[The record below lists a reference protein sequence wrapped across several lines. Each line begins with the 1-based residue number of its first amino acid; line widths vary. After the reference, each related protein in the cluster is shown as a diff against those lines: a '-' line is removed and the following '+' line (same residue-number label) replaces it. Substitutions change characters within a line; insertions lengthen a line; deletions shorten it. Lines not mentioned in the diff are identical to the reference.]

1 MPKRITPLSDIQVK
15 NVKPAP
21 KEIKLFDGG
30 GLFLLVSPS
39 GGKLWRFKYRFEGK
53 EKKLTFGSYPTVT
66 LAEARKRREDAKKLL
81 SNGVDPSDIKKSL
94 KAATVAETENG
105 FEVVAREWHRKF
117 SGTWSPTHAE
127 TTIKRLELDVF
138 PVLGNKDIAEIKAPA
153 LLAMLRRIESRGA
166 LETAHRVRTIC
177 GQIFR
182 YAVAT
187 GRADRDPAADL
198 KGALPPYKKGHL
210 AAITDPKEVA
220 PLLRAIDGFQ
230 GSFVVKSALQLAP
243 LFFVRP
249 GELRQAVW
257 EEIDFETAT
266 WNIPAER
273 MKMKVAHIVPL
284 SQQAIV
290 ILKDLHALTGR
301 GKYLFPCHRSF
312 ARPMSNNAINA
323 ALRRMGFEKDEM
335 TGHGFRAMARTI
347 LDEVLQVRPEYIEH
361 QLAHAVRDANGRAY
375 NRTSHLAERRK
386 MMELWS
392 QYLQGLKDGAKV
404 IPLKK
409 AERDV

>member
-1 MPKRITPLSDIQVK
+1 MAKRITPLSDIQVK
-15 NVKPAP
+15 NAKP
-21 KEIKLFDGG
+21 KDKDYRLTDGDGLYLFCHT
-30 GLFLLVSPS
+30 S
-39 GGKLWRFKYRFEGK
+39 GGRLWRLDYRFNGTRK
-53 EKKLTFGSYPTVT
+53 TLALGSYPTVT
-66 LAEARKRREDAKKLL
+66 LMDARQRRSDAKKLL
-81 SNGVDPSDIKKSL
+81 DNGVDPGEVKKAL
-94 KAATVAETENG
+94 KAATVAEAENS
-105 FEVVAREWHRKF
+105 FETVAREWHSKF
-117 SGTWSPTHAE
+117 SGSWSSTHAE
-127 TTIKRLELDVF
+127 TTIRRLELDVF
-138 PVLGNKDIAEIKAPA
+138 PVLGDKIIGEIKAPA

-187 GRADRDPAADL
+187 GRAERDPAADL

-210 AAITDPKEVA
+210 AAITNPKEVA

-230 GSFVVKSALQLAP
+230 GSFVVKSALLLSP

-249 GELRQAVW
+249 GELRQAEW
-257 EEIDFETAT
+257 AEIDFETST

-284 SQQAIV
+284 SSQALAV
-290 ILKDLHALTGR
+290 LHELHALTGR

-347 LDEVLQVRPEYIEH
+347 LDEVLQVRPDFIEH

-375 NRTSHLAERRK
+375 NRVNRH
-386 MMELWS
+386 
-392 QYLQGLKDGAKV
+392 
-404 IPLKK
+404 
-409 AERDV
+409 

>member
-1 MPKRITPLSDIQVK
+1 MILTDVKARNAKPGEKQVK
-15 NVKPAP
+15 
-21 KEIKLFDGG
+21 LSDGG
-30 GLFLLVSPS
+30 GMYLLITPA
-39 GGKLWRFKYRFEGK
+39 GGKCWRLKYRFGGK
-53 EKKLTFGSYPTVT
+53 EKVLALGTYPEIT
-66 LAEARKRREDAKKLL
+66 LADARQRREDARKLL
-81 SNGVDPSDIKKSL
+81 ANGVDPSEIKKAQ
-94 KAATVAETENG
+94 KAATVAVSENSL
-105 FEVVAREWHRKF
+105 EVVAREWHGKF
-117 SGTWSPTHAE
+117 SASWSPSHTE

-138 PVLGNKDIAEIKAPA
+138 PVLGDKAIGEIKAPA
-153 LLAMLRRIESRGA
+153 LLTMLRRIESRGA

-249 GELRQAVW
+249 GELRQAEW
-257 EEIDFETAT
+257 SEIDFETAT

-273 MKMKVAHIVPL
+273 MKMKVAHLVPL
-284 SQQAIV
+284 SSQAV
-290 ILKDLHALTGR
+290 KVLNELYVLTGR
-301 GKYLFPCHRSF
+301 SKYLFPCHRSF

-347 LDEVLQVRPEYIEH
+347 LDEVLQVRVDYIEH

-375 NRTSHLAERRK
+375 NRTSHLVERRK
-386 MMELWS
+386 MMQTWAD
-392 QYLQGLKDGAKV
+392 YLDGLKQGAKI
-404 IPLKK
+404 IPIKRT
-409 AERDV
+409 A